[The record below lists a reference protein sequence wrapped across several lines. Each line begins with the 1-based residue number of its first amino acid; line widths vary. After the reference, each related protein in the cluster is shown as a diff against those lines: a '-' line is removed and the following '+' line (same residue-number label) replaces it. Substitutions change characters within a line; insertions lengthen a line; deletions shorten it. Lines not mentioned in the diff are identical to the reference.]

1 VPNYTA
7 FFPSILR
14 RKASMQIIGGWIGLF
29 LIAYV
34 TIALFYVEMGEKKV
48 LKIASSSGELKTEA
62 SAVLRQNYRSRYL
75 WMRKHRMQLPS
86 EARDLAKRV
95 VAVEYSCWAA
105 MIVLFILYGLQNVSL

>member
-7 FFPSILR
+7 FLPATLR
-14 RKASMQIIGGWIGLF
+14 WKASMQLIGGWIGLF

-34 TIALFYVEMGEKKV
+34 SIALFYVEMGEKKV

-75 WMRKHRMQLPS
+75 WMRKHRTQLPP
-86 EARDLAKRV
+86 EASSLAKRV

-105 MIVLFILYGLQNVSL
+105 MIVLFILYGLQHVSL